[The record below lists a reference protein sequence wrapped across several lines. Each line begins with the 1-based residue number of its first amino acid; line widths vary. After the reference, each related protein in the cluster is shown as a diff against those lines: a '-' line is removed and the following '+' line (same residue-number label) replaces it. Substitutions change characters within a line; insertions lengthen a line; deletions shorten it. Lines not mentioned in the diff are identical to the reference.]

1 MGGAISASG
10 LITGIDSGNL
20 IRQLLQLERQ
30 PITRVQERIT
40 TLEAQRTSLRELR
53 TNLQT
58 LRNRAQ
64 DFRLSSIFT
73 QFQASA
79 VDEDVAT
86 ATISGANPSTGSYSV
101 NVTALATATIAT
113 SSARLGASIT
123 PASTLASSGMAT
135 TVTAGTF
142 SVNGVQFTVDPATD
156 SLNDIIADINGSA
169 AGVTATYN
177 AVDDTVTLSNTAPG
191 NTAIINLGASAD
203 TSNFLEA
210 TKVSEATQ
218 TTNGFGSTQ
227 LTSTGN
233 LGAVSPTSL
242 LNAINFGGG
251 AVSAGSFFINGVSI
265 SVDPTTE
272 TLDDIIVKINNG
284 DAGVTASYDSAT
296 DRLRFVSDTE
306 GSRTI
311 NFAAG
316 TSNFL
321 AVTNLAAA
329 TQTAG
334 ADTTFTINGGP
345 VQTRN
350 SNDVT
355 DAIGGVTLS
364 FVDTGTTVVNVST
377 DETAVVEDVRAFVDA
392 FNASVTMLREVTA
405 NDGRLR
411 NDGSIRSI
419 ESGLRALIFQQVSGQ
434 GSRQSL
440 IDLGISTGDSF
451 DSTQVPQLQLDE
463 DTFLEALRTDR
474 ENVAGI
480 FSNGGGTGVGD
491 LIFNFLDE
499 LTGFNGPLDARSRAS
514 GSIDTQ
520 IQGLNERIERI
531 ELRVAQ
537 KERRL
542 RAQFTRL
549 EQVSAGFQGQNQAL
563 GALQSSFRRL

>member
-1 MGGAISASG
+1 MGGAISAGG

-30 PITRVQERIT
+30 PITRIQDRIT
-40 TLEAQRTSLRELR
+40 TLRGQQTSLRELR

-73 QFQASA
+73 QFQARA

-101 NVTALATATIAT
+101 NVLTMASATVAT
-113 SSARLGASIT
+113 SSARLGASMT
-123 PASTLASSGMAT
+123 PASTLAASGMAT
-135 TVTAGTF
+135 AVTSGTF

-156 SLNDIIADINGSA
+156 SLNDIIADINASA

-177 AVDDTVTLSNTAPG
+177 AVDDTVSLANTAPA
-191 NTAIINLGASAD
+191 NTAIINLGAATD
-203 TSNFLEA
+203 TSNFLDA
-210 TKVSEATQ
+210 TKVSNATQ
-218 TTNGFGSTQ
+218 STNGFGSTQ
-227 LTSTGN
+227 LSSTGN
-233 LGAVSPTSL
+233 LGAVNPNSL

-251 AVSAGSFFINGVSI
+251 AVSAGSFFINGISI

-272 TLDDIIVKINNG
+272 TLDDIVTKINNS
-284 DAGVTASYDSAT
+284 DAGATAIYDSAT

-311 NFAAG
+311 NFTAG

-321 AVTNLAAA
+321 TSTSLAAA
-329 TQTAG
+329 TQDAG
-334 ADTTFTINGGP
+334 DDTTFTINGGP

-350 SNDVT
+350 TNDVT

-364 FVDTGTTVVNVST
+364 FVDTGTTVVNVTT
-377 DETAVVEDVRAFVDA
+377 DEDAVLEDVRAFVDA
-392 FNASVTMLREVTA
+392 FNSSVAMLREVTA
-405 NDGRLR
+405 NEGRLR
-411 NDGSIRSI
+411 NDGGLRSI
-419 ESGLRALIFQQVSGQ
+419 ESALRSLIFQQVSGQ
-434 GSRQSL
+434 GSLQSL
-440 IDLGISTGDSF
+440 VDIGISTGDDF
-451 DSTQVPQLQLDE
+451 NSTQVPQLQLDE
-463 DTFLEALRTDR
+463 DTFLEALRNDR
-474 ENVAGI
+474 ENISGI
-480 FSNGGGTGVGD
+480 FANGGETGVGD

-514 GSIDTQ
+514 GSIDGQ
-520 IQGLNERIERI
+520 IQGLNDRIDRIEM
-531 ELRVAQ
+531 RVAQ

-542 RAQFTRL
+542 RAQFSRL
-549 EQVSAGFQGQNQAL
+549 EQVSAGFQGQSQAL
-563 GALQSSFRRL
+563 GALQSSFRRF